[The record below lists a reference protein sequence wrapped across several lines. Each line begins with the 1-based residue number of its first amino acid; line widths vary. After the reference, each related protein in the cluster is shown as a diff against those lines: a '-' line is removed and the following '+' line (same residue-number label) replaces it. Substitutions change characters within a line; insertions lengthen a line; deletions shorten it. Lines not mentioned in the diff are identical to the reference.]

1 MLIERGEDPPR
12 EQLLTVSRQVS
23 AQVDRASGIIATLR
37 EFGRKADLTKDQFDL
52 SQPVISML
60 GILTQQF
67 KLDNIEVIQDYQQGL
82 PLILA
87 HKNRLEQVVFNLLT
101 NARDAI
107 LSREDAGGQAPRQ
120 LINIKTFQ
128 DNGRPCLSI
137 SDTGIGIPQSKLDKI
152 FEPFYT
158 TKEIGKGMGL
168 GLAIS
173 YGIVKEYYGDIEVTS
188 QPGKGTKFTLSFPGA
203 H

>member
-1 MLIERGEDPPR
+1 M
-12 EQLLTVSRQVS
+12 
-23 AQVDRASGIIATLR
+23 
-37 EFGRKADLTKDQFDL
+37 
-52 SQPVISML
+52 
-60 GILTQQF
+60 
-67 KLDNIEVIQDYQQGL
+67 
-82 PLILA
+82 
-87 HKNRLEQVVFNLLT
+87 
-101 NARDAI
+101 
-107 LSREDAGGQAPRQ
+107 
-120 LINIKTFQ
+120 
-128 DNGRPCLSI
+128 SI